1 MEEITLKQMIN
12 ILKRRLILITLI
24 TLLFITTGWLLTKYV
39 ITPTYETSTQ
49 LIVTPSQQQ
58 GDAYS
63 SRDQLINTYNVI
75 ITSPRILQQVINELS
90 LDRTHNLLR
99 ESVSVKSEGQSQV
112 VTIRVKDRNPELAM
126 QIADQIALVFQNEVI
141 EIMNFNNL
149 SVLTPAELPLSPVSP
164 NLMLNMIISFVVG
177 GMIAV
182 GFSLLLEIFHN
193 TFRSDEEIEKALQL
207 PVLGTVMNIDI
218 KKVDMKSQ
226 KVRAI
231 AGANKPIDGGEPV
244 GT

>member
-24 TLLFITTGWLLTKYV
+24 TLLFLTTGWLLTKYV

-164 NLMLNMIISFVVG
+164 NLILNMTISFVVG
-177 GMIAV
+177 GMMAI
-182 GFSLLLEIFHN
+182 GFSLLLELFHN

-218 KKVDMKSQ
+218 KKVDMNSQ

-231 AGANKPIDGGEPV
+231 ACANKPIDGGEPV